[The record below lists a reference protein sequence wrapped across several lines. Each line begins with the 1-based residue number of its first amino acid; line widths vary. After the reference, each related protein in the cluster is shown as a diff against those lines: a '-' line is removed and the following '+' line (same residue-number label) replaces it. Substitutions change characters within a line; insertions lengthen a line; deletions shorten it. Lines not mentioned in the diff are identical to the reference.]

1 MFVFVLCL
9 MRINL
14 DLLLLYKCRY
24 FRKTIQIRFMFR
36 IGAHRQT
43 PVICRTI
50 IVGLEPYYYGDTAVH

>member
-1 MFVFVLCL
+1 